1 MINTV
6 LLATFI
12 NNRRNV
18 SSVLKLISDNFEVN
32 NDKVFLLKN
41 SDDEDQYVL
50 TYNIIRKDVKFSDI
64 VRNTISLH
72 RKKDTNTLYT
82 LNALNEVV
90 LLQNNGQLDESFSV
104 DWNEYKNCILLTK
117 YMEDDISDTES
128 ETFELRRINTELVK
142 VFTLR

>member
-50 TYNIIRKDVKFSDI
+50 TYNIIRKDIKFSDI

-72 RKKDTNTLYT
+72 IKKDTNTLYT

>member
-50 TYNIIRKDVKFSDI
+50 TYNIIRKDIKFSDI

>member
-72 RKKDTNTLYT
+72 IKKDTNTLYT